1 MIPVTTQEQS
11 DGNDVRPFAVRR
23 VVVSI
28 LIIHTL
34 MLIVTAWLHS
44 PAIDEVGHLP
54 AGLVTWKLGR
64 YDVYSVNPPLMR
76 MTAALPLHLLTYNE
90 SWGFIQDQIGS
101 RSEWSIGI
109 AFCSINGER
118 TFALFS
124 IARMACIPF
133 SLLGAWTCFRWS
145 KELFGDS
152 AGLLALVIWCFS
164 PMALGFGAMCVPDI
178 AATAL
183 GITFFYSFRTWLRH
197 GTYSQASL
205 TGLWLGLTCL
215 TKMTWVV
222 LAFLLPVLWLLD
234 RKLTGR
240 ASSWREL
247 LVIAAVG
254 TFVVNLGYEF
264 QGTCT
269 PLGQYEFIS
278 TALSGEESSGGN
290 RFRGTVLGYVPIPL
304 PYQYLA
310 GIDVQKGDF
319 ERGYRSFL
327 HGEWKHGGWWYYY
340 AYATLIKTP
349 IAAFVL
355 TLLTIGFVICGAQW
369 RRSLADE
376 MLLIVP
382 GALLFLLIS
391 SQTGFAHHQRYV
403 FPSFPF
409 WFIWL
414 SRCAHFP
421 VHAGSSVRKATR
433 GVIVVSVLWYV
444 GAAVWYFPHNQGYF
458 NELVGG
464 PAHGDEYLLDSN
476 SDWGQDLLFLKQWV
490 EKHPEATPLHI
501 AYFGLVDPQIAGI
514 KYTLPPSGRLPTLPT
529 VTPDS
534 ADESLPEIVDELLT
548 SGFDSDST
556 PNAALDP
563 RVAGGPKPGYY
574 AISAAYLRGSKFA
587 MADGRG
593 GIWSADQPHFTYF
606 DQLTPIAR
614 AGYSIRI
621 YHVTPADANALR
633 RNLGWAALPKTPAN
647 SPADSPPDASKDD
660 VP

>member
-1 MIPVTTQEQS
+1 MVQGTVRRRRRIVSSGDLVFFS
-11 DGNDVRPFAVRR
+11 DGSRVRR
-23 VVVSI
+23 NVRTRHRSDGIGDNLFLFLSNVAAARHVLTS
-28 LIIHTL
+28 LTDRSL
-34 MLIVTAWLHS
+34 
-44 PAIDEVGHLP
+44 
-54 AGLVTWKLGR
+54 AG
-64 YDVYSVNPPLMR
+64 P
-76 MTAALPLHLLTYNE
+76 H
-90 SWGFIQDQIGS
+90 
-101 RSEWSIGI
+101 
-109 AFCSINGER
+109 
-118 TFALFS
+118 
-124 IARMACIPF
+124 
-133 SLLGAWTCFRWS
+133 
-145 KELFGDS
+145 
-152 AGLLALVIWCFS
+152 
-164 PMALGFGAMCVPDI
+164 VPDQDDVGD
-178 AATAL
+178 A
-183 GITFFYSFRTWLRH
+183 GISV
-197 GTYSQASL
+197 A
-205 TGLWLGLTCL
+205 C
-215 TKMTWVV
+215 
-222 LAFLLPVLWLLD
+222 PVAVG

-278 TALSGEESSGGN
+278 TALSGEESGGGN

-501 AYFGLVDPQIAGI
+501 AYFGLVDPRSQASN
-514 KYTLPPSGRLPTLPT
+514 TPCPP
-529 VTPDS
+529 
-534 ADESLPEIVDELLT
+534 VD
-548 SGFDSDST
+548 GCQHY
-556 PNAALDP
+556 
-563 RVAGGPKPGYY
+563 R
-574 AISAAYLRGSKFA
+574 
-587 MADGRG
+587 
-593 GIWSADQPHFTYF
+593 Q
-606 DQLTPIAR
+606 
-614 AGYSIRI
+614 
-621 YHVTPADANALR
+621 
-633 RNLGWAALPKTPAN
+633 
-647 SPADSPPDASKDD
+647 
-660 VP
+660 